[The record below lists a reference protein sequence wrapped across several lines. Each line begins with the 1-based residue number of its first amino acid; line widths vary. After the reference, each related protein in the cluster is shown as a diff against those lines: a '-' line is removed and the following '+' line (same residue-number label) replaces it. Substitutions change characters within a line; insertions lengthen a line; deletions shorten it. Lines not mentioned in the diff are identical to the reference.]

1 MLEHKFNGPPFT
13 VGIEEELMLI
23 DSDNLD
29 LAQAI
34 DRLLEV
40 VPKGFAGQVKP

>member
-13 VGIEEELMLI
+13 LGIEEELMLI
-23 DSDNLD
+23 DSDSLD

-34 DRLLEV
+34 ERLLEV
-40 VPKGFAGQVKP
+40 VPKGSRAR